1 MLVSEILQKL
11 PATLDWMVL
20 FNLSSLR
27 QLGDDSLIKAMFFLP
42 AETPLEAYSHV
53 ILSSQGHLLAPLTG
67 SRLDI
72 VEEGQI
78 RAWSPTLAETLAE
91 RFPRQLAQFPVDQA
105 DCLGLGE
112 QAPFPPVLLYLQLKD
127 GYGEAQALFS
137 RSPDQRHYELLPA
150 VGVKFLGGCQR
161 GSDYL
166 ARFHNCL
173 PTHLQ
178 AGMLAHF
185 TRTAHC
191 NLFFLQHGQIDSKLA
206 IGLALAARDR
216 IAAAR
221 ARSLAVLARLVR
233 QACQEPLAMTCQP
246 PLAQPVPFGD
256 LVPLGFLLY
265 ALNTVLAAS
274 DRTGRSV
281 PAMGEADQA
290 NLTEAAEAVRQLLLA
305 KRQGPLWAFHTGR
318 LVTSTDSALILQ
330 GMADKESLEALEI
343 FADGQGGYYPQ
354 LWVEADQAIEVS
366 ETAAVF
372 PGRMAID
379 QSNRHWCQ
387 ADYATTCLV
396 STLRHS
402 HGLPAKTPLAY
413 LAAGFETRSGLYFAN
428 PYLVDWVLARA
439 LQGRAEAAA
448 LREQLLAELLASMNE
463 DYSFGQYDLALS
475 TALAI
480 LSLAALGYR
489 GQFIRLAQLRLLDF
503 QEAEGVWPE
512 TTPFYSSQFFDHTR
526 IPAAYLFNLLLN
538 DRGRQLVQI
547 GDDYHALTFY
557 RDTHRIIG
565 TALASLALSE
575 RCEQALGSG
584 SVPQRLADAHP
595 RYRYRSQAEYIAN
608 FALPPY
614 LEGQTQLKEQ
624 TVR

>member
-1 MLVSEILQKL
+1 MFVSEILQKL
-11 PATLDWMVL
+11 PAALDWMVL
-20 FNLSSLR
+20 FNLNPLR
-27 QLGDDSLIKAMFFLP
+27 QLGDDPLIRAMFFLP

-53 ILSSQGHLLAPLTG
+53 ILSSQGHLLAPLAG

-72 VEEGQI
+72 VHAGRI
-78 RAWSPTLAETLAE
+78 RAWSPDLTATLAE
-91 RFPRQLAQFPVDQA
+91 RFTRQLAQFSLDEA

-112 QAPFPPVLLYLQLKD
+112 QDPYPPVLLYLQLKD

-137 RSPDQRHYELLPA
+137 QPPDQRHYELLPA
-150 VGVKFLGGCQR
+150 VGVKFLGGCQQ
-161 GSDYL
+161 GPDYL
-166 ARFHNCL
+166 ARFRNRL

-191 NLFFLQHGQIDSKLA
+191 NLFFLQHGQIDPKLA

-216 IAAAR
+216 IASAR
-221 ARSLAVLARLVR
+221 DRSLGALVRLGR
-233 QACQEPLAMTCQP
+233 QACEEPLAMTCHP

-256 LVPLGFLLY
+256 LVPLGFLLH
-265 ALNTVLAAS
+265 ALNTALAMP
-274 DRTGRSV
+274 DRTTP
-281 PAMGEADQA
+281 PAGQTG
-290 NLTEAAEAVRQLLLA
+290 LPEAAEAVRQALLA
-305 KRQGPLWAFHTGR
+305 KRQGPLWAFHTAR

-330 GMADKESLEALEI
+330 GMAGGESLEALEL

-354 LWVEADQAIEVS
+354 LWIEEGQAPEVS
-366 ETAAVF
+366 ETSAVY
-372 PGRMAID
+372 PRRMAAD
-379 QSNRHWCQ
+379 QSNRHWLQ

-396 STLRHS
+396 SGLRLAHD
-402 HGLPAKTPLAY
+402 LPAKTALAY

-428 PYLVDWVLARA
+428 PYLVDWALAKA

-448 LREQLLAELLASMNE
+448 LREQLLAELLASVND
-463 DYSFGQYDLALS
+463 DYSFGQYDQALS

-489 GQFIRLAQLRLLDF
+489 GQLIRLAQLRLLDF

-512 TTPFYSSQFFDHTR
+512 ATPFYSSQFFDHTR

-538 DRGRQLVQI
+538 DPGRQLVQVQ
-547 GDDYHALTFY
+547 GVYHALTFY
-557 RDTHRIIG
+557 RDTHRMIA
-565 TALASLALSE
+565 TALASIALSE
-575 RCEQALGSG
+575 RCEQALSSG
-584 SVPQRLADAHP
+584 SVPQRSADAHP
-595 RYRYRSQAEYIAN
+595 RYRSRSQSDYIAN

-614 LEGQTQLKEQ
+614 LVSQTQLKEQ